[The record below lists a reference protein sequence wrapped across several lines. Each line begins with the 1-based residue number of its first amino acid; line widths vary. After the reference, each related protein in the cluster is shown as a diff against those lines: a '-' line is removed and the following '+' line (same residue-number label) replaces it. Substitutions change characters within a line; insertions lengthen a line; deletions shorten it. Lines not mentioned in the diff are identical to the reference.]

1 MAVEAELINFLPL
14 IDWQLKLGYYGHMR
28 SVLLSQLKN
37 RLSFFVDKVK
47 NGEVIIIL
55 DRNIPVA
62 QITPIPL
69 SKTIADT
76 GALMRLERAGLLTRA
91 TRSLSAKDIK
101 GLTLRPTK
109 RVSLLQALLE
119 ERENER

>member
-1 MAVEAELINFLPL
+1 M
-14 IDWQLKLGYYGHMR
+14 K

-37 RLSFFVDKVK
+37 RLSYFVDKVK

-62 QITPIPL
+62 QITPIPVN
-69 SKTIADT
+69 KTIADT
-76 GALMRLERAGLLTRA
+76 GALMRLERAGLVTRA
-91 TRSLSAKDIK
+91 IRSLSAREIK
-101 GLTLRPTK
+101 NLAMKPTK
-109 RVSLLQALLE
+109 RVSVLQALLE